1 MNSTDAWPVDVVEH
15 ARKRNLILI
24 VGAGVSAASTNDERA
39 CPPNWVDLLR
49 NSAEKISMAARKSE
63 LDALLEQGR
72 LLEAAELLRFDASE
86 RSRTQDL
93 HQAIVDAVDGPQGH
107 PFQANPWHEAIV
119 AVEPN
124 VIVTTNFDKIIERA
138 TSSGY
143 NVHSYTSSGV
153 AADIRRSTPV
163 LLKIHG
169 SRDQVE
175 DLVLSRRD
183 FTQVRKRVAHVF
195 EVLHA
200 LLLTRPALF
209 IGYGLRDPDLQLVLE
224 NVLGGRGE
232 TPPHYMLAS
241 DDMPD
246 YERRVLEHSYGVT
259 PIRFA
264 AGNYDD
270 ALSKFGEL
278 ADVVSTSPLGIL

>member
-1 MNSTDAWPVDVVEH
+1 MT
-15 ARKRNLILI
+15 
-24 VGAGVSAASTNDERA
+24 ERLA
-39 CPPNWVDLLR
+39 ELDLLIK
-49 NSAEKISMAARKSE
+49 EH
-63 LDALLEQGR
+63 R
-72 LLEAAELLRFDASE
+72 LLEAAELLRFDAAE

-93 HQAIVDAVDGPQGH
+93 HNAIVEAVDGPNGH
-107 PFQANPWHEAIV
+107 PFVSNPWHEAIV
-119 AVEPN
+119 AVEPS

-143 NVHSYTSSGV
+143 NVHSYSSTSV
-153 AADIRRSTPV
+153 AADIRRGTPV

-175 DLVLSRRD
+175 ELILSRRD
-183 FTQVRKRVAHVF
+183 FTRVRMNGTHVF

-209 IGYGLRDPDLQLVLE
+209 IGYSLRDPDLQLVLE

-232 TPPHYMLAS
+232 TPPHYMLTS
-241 DDMPD
+241 GDIPD

-259 PIRFA
+259 PIGYE
-264 AGNYDD
+264 AGDHAD
-270 ALSKFGEL
+270 ALRKFQEL
-278 ADVVSTSPLGIL
+278 AAEVAATPPPTVL